1 MLLAGVLALIACATS
16 VASPAQAG
24 ASATTPVE
32 IQARDDWFLPFVAS
46 VPRGGSVVWTFTGAE
61 RSHTATDS
69 SGMALF
75 DSGIVEPGGPSFSYR
90 FLAAGRYPYTC
101 TVHPV
106 EMNGYVEVPVRVWP
120 ENGRVGRSF
129 RVRWAVGT
137 APEGQRYDVQ
147 IEPPGGTWTS
157 WMEAVTASSAT
168 FEPDL
173 EGRFRFR
180 ARLRETEG
188 AATGWSRRVT
198 LTVT

>member
-1 MLLAGVLALIACATS
+1 M
-16 VASPAQAG
+16 
-24 ASATTPVE
+24 
-32 IQARDDWFLPFVAS
+32 
-46 VPRGGSVVWTFTGAE
+46 WTFTGAE

-120 ENGRVGRSF
+120 RDADGSAVRSASGGRS
-129 RVRWAVGT
+129 
-137 APEGQRYDVQ
+137 APRPRGSCYDVQ

-168 FEPDL
+168 FEPDR

-180 ARLRETEG
+180 ARLRGPEG

-198 LTVT
+198 LTVA